1 MPASARKIAAL
12 PPPSPDA
19 VTAPVAAPALNSLPV
34 SRPTM
39 PRADQVLP
47 YLEAMDAAGWYSN
60 FGPLL
65 MQFEARLQAR
75 FSDGAQ
81 VVTAG
86 NATLA
91 IGLAL
96 KAMGLRPGAHVA
108 IPAWTFVATAH
119 AVLWAGYR
127 PWLIDVDAQTSMLDP
142 LATEQALA
150 SAPGPI
156 DAVIPVMAHGAPIDL
171 DAWVLFQGRTGVK
184 VLIDAAAAFDVLD
197 RAPLPA
203 VVSLHATKA
212 LGVGEGG
219 FFVSRDPAL
228 NEAVRR
234 MTGFG
239 FMGDRTA
246 MIASTNAKLS
256 EYAAAVGLA
265 ALDSWPGVRERYMRV
280 AQRLRL
286 ALMGRPDVTFQP
298 GWGLTWIS
306 SVCVVDLPGG
316 SAERLA
322 ADLAEVGVS
331 TRRWWGAGCH
341 REPAFAGCE
350 RGALP
355 VTETLAQSQLG
366 LPFYSTM
373 SEAEVDHLAAA
384 LSEAL
389 GRL

>member
-1 MPASARKIAAL
+1 MPASARKIAVI
-12 PPPSPDA
+12 PSKPA
-19 VTAPVAAPALNSLPV
+19 APLAAPALNSLPV

-39 PRADQVLP
+39 PRAEQVLP

-65 MQFEARLQAR
+65 MQFEARLEAR
-75 FSDGAQ
+75 FNDGAK

-96 KAMGLRPGAHVA
+96 KAMGLQPGARVA

-119 AVLWAGYR
+119 AVLWAGYEA
-127 PWLIDVDAQTSMLDP
+127 WLVDVDPATQMLDP
-142 LATEQALA
+142 LAVEAALS
-150 SAPGPI
+150 SAPGPVA
-156 DAVIPVMAHGAPIDL
+156 AVIPVMAHGAPLDL
-171 DAWVLFQGRTGVK
+171 DAWVLFQARTGVK

-219 FFVSRDPAL
+219 FFVSTDAGL

-239 FMGDRTA
+239 FMGDRVAT
-246 MIASTNAKLS
+246 IASTNAKLS

-265 ALDSWPGVRERYMRV
+265 ALDGWPGVRERYLRV

-286 ALMGRPDVTFQP
+286 ALMGRPEVRFQP

-306 SVCVVDLPGG
+306 SVCVVDLPAGG
-316 SAERLA
+316 AAIVADALA
-322 ADLAEVGVS
+322 DRGVA
-331 TRRWWGAGCH
+331 TRRWWGRGCH
-341 REPAFAGCE
+341 REPAFAECA
-350 RGALP
+350 RGDLTATEAL
-355 VTETLAQSQLG
+355 AHSSLG

-373 SEAEVDHLAAA
+373 SDAEVDHLAAA
-384 LSEAL
+384 LSSAL
-389 GRL
+389 DGL

>member
-1 MPASARKIAAL
+1 MPASARKLAVL
-12 PPPSPDA
+12 PA
-19 VTAPVAAPALNSLPV
+19 APVAPAPNSLPV

-39 PRADQVLP
+39 PRAEQVLP
-47 YLEAMDAAGWYSN
+47 YLQAMDAAGWYSN

-75 FSDGAQ
+75 FTDGAQ

-96 KAMGLRPGAHVA
+96 KSMGLRPGARVA

-127 PWLIDVDAQTSMLDP
+127 PWLIDVDAATSMLDP
-142 LATEQALA
+142 LATERALA
-150 SAPGPI
+150 DAPGPV

-171 DAWVLFQGRTGVK
+171 DAWVLFQDRTGVR

-219 FFVSRDPAL
+219 FFVSRDPVL

-239 FMGDRTA
+239 FMGDRVAT
-246 MIASTNAKLS
+246 IASTNAKLS

-265 ALDSWPGVRERYMRV
+265 ALDGWPGVRERYMRV

-286 ALMGRPDVTFQP
+286 ALMGRPDAAFQS

-306 SVCVVDLPGG
+306 SVCVVDLPAG
-316 SAERLA
+316 SAETLA
-322 ADLAEVGVS
+322 DTLAEAGVA
-331 TRRWWGAGCH
+331 TRRWWGEGCH
-341 REPAFAGCE
+341 REPAFAECE
-350 RGALP
+350 RAAVP
-355 VTETLAQSQLG
+355 VTDALARSQLG

-373 SEAEVDHLAAA
+373 SDAEVDHLASA
-384 LSEAL
+384 LSQAL
-389 GRL
+389 DRL